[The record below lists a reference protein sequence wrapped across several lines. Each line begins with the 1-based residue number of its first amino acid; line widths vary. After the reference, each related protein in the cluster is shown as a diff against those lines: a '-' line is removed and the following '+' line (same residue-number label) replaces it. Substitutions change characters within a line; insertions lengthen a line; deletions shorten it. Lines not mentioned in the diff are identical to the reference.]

1 MSESKKH
8 LKIGIVIVVIVAIII
23 LIIIVVVIVHNK
35 NSGESFVPGDYGKYY
50 ISNDG
55 RNKSG
60 FRVLSELM
68 HNSNSLYLQIST
80 GSYPNFAT
88 IYGVF
93 NNYKLAMEKHKNDR
107 IEEVDDLVDDMMRYL
122 AVNSNV
128 FNSPAPADEWR
139 LLERKLI
146 NMNNTFS
153 TIKKN
158 ASLLNSKLANE
169 LEKPLSDASLTREF
183 YESTLGRSP
192 NDEYNLADTV
202 IESLSNNNSSS
213 QLDYENLLSN
223 DAELT
228 GKSYQEHIDII
239 KNKRNRTFLDSNGK
253 KILPNIQ
260 TKIITESIDGTIR
273 HDPMGYRGDP
283 RVYSNNLEAAKEI
296 AYNPDC
302 IESIYQPSMRVVQVS

>member
-8 LKIGIVIVVIVAIII
+8 LKIGIVIVVIVAIIV

-146 NMNNTFS
+146 T
-153 TIKKN
+153 
-158 ASLLNSKLANE
+158 
-169 LEKPLSDASLTREF
+169 
-183 YESTLGRSP
+183 
-192 NDEYNLADTV
+192 
-202 IESLSNNNSSS
+202 
-213 QLDYENLLSN
+213 
-223 DAELT
+223 
-228 GKSYQEHIDII
+228 
-239 KNKRNRTFLDSNGK
+239 
-253 KILPNIQ
+253 
-260 TKIITESIDGTIR
+260 
-273 HDPMGYRGDP
+273 
-283 RVYSNNLEAAKEI
+283 
-296 AYNPDC
+296 
-302 IESIYQPSMRVVQVS
+302 